1 MQISTRCS
9 VAIHCLIFICEANRV
24 GSAESGVRV
33 TSVLLSESTG
43 TNAVSIRNALGAL
56 KRAGL
61 ITVARGT
68 GGAELAHTPKEITL
82 LDIYQAVE
90 STNLDD
96 VIGIHESGNHTC
108 PVARNIHDVLKDTY
122 APVAKAMSDSMREV
136 TLANMLADHRNRIG
150 VKAQQLEQ

>member
-1 MQISTRCS
+1 M
-9 VAIHCLIFICEANRV
+9 
-24 GSAESGVRV
+24 
-33 TSVLLSESTG
+33 
-43 TNAVSIRNALGAL
+43 GAL

-68 GGAELAHTPKEITL
+68 GGAELARTPKEITL

-96 VIGIHESGNHTC
+96 VIGIHERNHTC
-108 PVARNIHDVLKDTY
+108 PVARNIHDVLKDAY

-136 TLANMLADHRNRIG
+136 TLANMLADYRNRIG
-150 VKAQQLEQ
+150 VKARQLEQ

>member
-1 MQISTRCS
+1 M
-9 VAIHCLIFICEANRV
+9 
-24 GSAESGVRV
+24 
-33 TSVLLSESTG
+33 
-43 TNAVSIRNALGAL
+43 GAL

-68 GGAELAHTPKEITL
+68 GGAELAHTPPPKEITL

-96 VIGIHESGNHTC
+96 VIGIHERGNHTC
-108 PVARNIHDVLKDTY
+108 PVARNIHDVLKDAY

-136 TLANMLADHRNRIG
+136 TLANMLADYRNRIG
-150 VKAQQLEQ
+150 VKARQLEQ

>member
-1 MQISTRCS
+1 MVNRCVRKSFSRASHAIVEISRAQRA
-9 VAIHCLIFICEANRV
+9 VFDW
-24 GSAESGVRV
+24 
-33 TSVLLSESTG
+33 

-82 LDIYQAVE
+82 LDIHQAVE

-96 VIGIHESGNHTC
+96 VIGIHG
-108 PVARNIHDVLKDTY
+108 
-122 APVAKAMSDSMREV
+122 REV
-136 TLANMLADHRNRIG
+136 ITHAPWLVISTTFSKMRMLQWPKPCRIP
-150 VKAQQLEQ
+150 